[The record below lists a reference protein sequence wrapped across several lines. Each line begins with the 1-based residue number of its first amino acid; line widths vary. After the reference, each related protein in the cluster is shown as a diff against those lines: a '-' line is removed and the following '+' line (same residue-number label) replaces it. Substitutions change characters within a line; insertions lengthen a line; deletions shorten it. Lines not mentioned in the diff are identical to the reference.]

1 MAIEAKRSEWRLDVS
16 GAVPGDEAL
25 EVAASLIAPA
35 DRAPKAL
42 LLCLPG
48 GYLSRH
54 YFDLGLDG
62 DHRYSFAEH
71 MAGHGFASLALDH
84 LGIGDSARPRDG
96 WVLRAETVARANQR
110 ALDEALARWQRE
122 GGSALPTIGVGHS
135 MGSCLSVVQQ
145 AEHAPHRALVL
156 FSFTTLG
163 LRPFLQ
169 GHEAEVADDPEAIA
183 ARIEELARERFGGPY
198 PADAPEAETPAFS
211 AGTAGPD
218 GERAL
223 ASASAGL
230 LPIPGLLSMIPGGY
244 RPWAEQVR
252 CPTFVA
258 VGDHDLHS
266 AQKAPASLP
275 HAPEVVAYTLEDCW
289 HCHTVANTREKL
301 FTRIARWID
310 HQLAADA

>member
-16 GAVPGDEAL
+16 AALPGDEAL
-25 EVAASLIAPA
+25 SIAASLVAPV

-62 DHRYSFAEH
+62 DHRFSFAAH
-71 MAGHGFASLALDH
+71 MAGQGYACLALDH
-84 LGIGDSARPRDG
+84 LGIGDSTRPRDG
-96 WVLRAETVARANQR
+96 WQLRAESVARANQL
-110 ALDEALARWQRE
+110 ALEAALARWREE
-122 GGSALPTIGVGHS
+122 GGEALPTVGVGHS

-145 AEHAPHRALVL
+145 AEHEPHAALVL

-169 GHEAEVADDPEAIA
+169 GREAAFADDPDGISENIVA
-183 ARIEELARERFGGPY
+183 LAQERFGQPY
-198 PADAPEAETPAFS
+198 PADGPEEETPAFS

-223 ASASAGL
+223 ASAAAGL
-230 LPIPGLLSMIPGGY
+230 LPMPGLLSMIPGGY
-244 RPWAEQVR
+244 RRWAERVR
-252 CPTFVA
+252 CPAFVA
-258 VGDHDLHS
+258 VGDQDLHS
-266 AQKAPASLP
+266 AHQAPASLP
-275 HAPEVVAYTLEDCW
+275 NAPEVVAYTLDDCW

>member
-1 MAIEAKRSEWRLDVS
+1 MASDAKRSEWRLDVS
-16 GAVPGDEAL
+16 AAVAGDEAL
-25 EVAASLIAPA
+25 EVAGTLVAPG

-62 DHRYSFAEH
+62 DHRYSYAEH
-71 MAGHGFASLALDH
+71 MAGQGYACLALDH
-84 LGIGDSARPRDG
+84 LGIGDSSRPRDG
-96 WVLRAETVARANQR
+96 WVLRAETVAHANQL
-110 ALDEALARWQRE
+110 ALDAALARWREE
-122 GGSALPTIGVGHS
+122 GGDALPTIGVGHS

-169 GHEAEVADDPEAIA
+169 GREAEFADDAEGIA
-183 ARIEELARERFGGPY
+183 ANIQVLAQERFGDAY
-198 PADAPEAETPAFS
+198 PADGPEAETPAFS
-211 AGTAGPD
+211 AGTAGAD

-223 ASASAGL
+223 ANAAAGL

-252 CPTFVA
+252 CPAFVA
-258 VGDHDLHS
+258 VGDHDLHP
-266 AQKAPASLP
+266 AQRAPASLP
-275 HAPEVVAYTLEDCW
+275 NAPEVVAYTLEDCW

-310 HQLAADA
+310 HQLAPDA